1 MCIRDSYTTDII
13 ASDMK
18 MLGNRSG
25 SGSFESPDH
34 EEDNSVPSRTSSA
47 KSGVG
52 FDDMDD
58 DIPF

>member
-1 MCIRDSYTTDII
+1 
-13 ASDMK
+13 MK

-25 SGSFESPDH
+25 SGSFESSPDQ
-34 EEDNSVPSRTSSA
+34 EDDNPAPNRSSSA
-47 KSGVG
+47 KNTGG

>member
-1 MCIRDSYTTDII
+1 VERYTTDII

-25 SGSFESPDH
+25 SGSFESPPDH
-34 EEDNSVPSRTSSA
+34 EEDNPVSSRSSPPA
-47 KSGVG
+47 KAPAG